1 VKIPSEENCVWLW
14 NSYDSGLM
22 NASVPGISIGGM
34 KAMSGQTVRLHGW
47 LHGKRSGGKVCF
59 LVMRDG
65 TGICQCVVEAAATEA
80 FAEAGALTHESS
92 FEVTGVVRV
101 DERAPG
107 GAELAVTGL
116 RCIQRAEE
124 FPITRKTHGI
134 DFLMTNRHLWLRSSR
149 PTAILKVRHT
159 VIKAIRDFFDGQGF
173 TLVDMPILVPG
184 AGEDRQSLFPVAY
197 FDENVFLTQTGQLY
211 LESACMALG
220 KVYCFGPTFRAEK
233 SKTRRHLTEFWMVEP
248 EMAFAELDDV
258 MALAEA
264 MICAVVGA
272 VLKSN
277 GPELE
282 LLGRDVTVLQKI
294 GKPFPRLTYSEVV
307 EMLRSEAT
315 RKLLEDELC
324 RDTEKLRAMMSA
336 LETSEAELG
345 VAKKG
350 WQQDK
355 IEARIRELRENIQ
368 DLEQDIRARPEHIKL
383 AQSFAWGKDLGGSD
397 ETIVSRQFDR
407 PVFVTEYPR
416 EAKAF
421 YMKVSPRDPRLVR
434 NFDLLA
440 PEGYGEIIGGSQ
452 REEDSGV
459 IEDNLRAKGLKPE
472 DYSWYLDLRRYGSVP
487 HGGFGLGVE
496 RTVAWLCGLKHVRET
511 IAFPRT
517 MGRVYP

>member
-1 VKIPSEENCVWLW
+1 
-14 NSYDSGLM
+14 M
-22 NASVPGISIGGM
+22 A
-34 KAMSGQTVRLHGW
+34 GQAVRLRGW

-59 LVMRDG
+59 LVIRDG
-65 TGICQCVVEAAATEA
+65 TGICQCVVEAAAADA
-80 FAEAGALTHESS
+80 FAAATALTHESS
-92 FEVTGVVRV
+92 FEVTGTVRI
-101 DERAPG
+101 DERSPG
-107 GAELAVTGL
+107 GAEVAVTEL
-116 RCIQRAEE
+116 RGFQTADE
-124 FPITRKTHGI
+124 FPITRKAHGI
-134 DFLMTNRHLWLRSSR
+134 DFLMNNRHLWLRSNR
-149 PTAILKVRHT
+149 PTAILRVRHT
-159 VIKAIRDFFDGQGF
+159 VIRAIRDFFDGNGF

-184 AGEDRQSLFPVAY
+184 AGEDRQSLFPVTY
-197 FDENVFLTQTGQLY
+197 FDESVFLTQTGQLY

-248 EMAFAELDDV
+248 EVAFAELDDV
-258 MALAEA
+258 MALAED
-264 MICAVVGA
+264 MICAVVDA
-272 VLKSN
+272 VLAAN

-282 LLGRDVTVLQKI
+282 FLGRDVAALKNI
-294 GKPFPRLTYSEVV
+294 RKPFHRLTYSQAV
-307 EMLRSEAT
+307 ELLRSEPT
-315 RKLLEDELC
+315 RQ
-324 RDTEKLRAMMSA
+324 A
-336 LETSEAELG
+336 LEAELERDTVRLQG
-345 VAKKG
+345 LIAELDACEQSLAGAKKG

-355 IEARIRELRENIQ
+355 IESRIRELRENIQ
-368 DLEQDIRARPEHIKL
+368 DLEQDVRARPDHIRL

-416 EAKAF
+416 DAKAF
-421 YMKVSPRDPRLVR
+421 YMKVSPRDPRVVR

-452 REEDSGV
+452 REEDSAV
-459 IEDNLRAKGLKPE
+459 IEESLKAKGLRPE
-472 DYSWYLDLRRYGSVP
+472 DYTWYLDLRRYGSVP